1 MAAALQP
8 DNNLILIRFC
18 LCCDAVPQGS
28 LGCVTKAEVY
38 CCRKHS
44 VPLILCNYDGF
55 YSGLIG
61 LLKAF
66 DTNGTLASSELK
78 DVMLASSNEEAR
90 SCCCVFLTIL
100 S

>member
-1 MAAALQP
+1 M
-8 DNNLILIRFC
+8 
-18 LCCDAVPQGS
+18 V
-28 LGCVTKAEVY
+28 

-66 DTNGTLASSELK
+66 DTNGTLAASELK
-78 DVMLASSNEEAR
+78 DVMLASSNEEAKPYC
-90 SCCCVFLTIL
+90 SLEKK
-100 S
+100 SY